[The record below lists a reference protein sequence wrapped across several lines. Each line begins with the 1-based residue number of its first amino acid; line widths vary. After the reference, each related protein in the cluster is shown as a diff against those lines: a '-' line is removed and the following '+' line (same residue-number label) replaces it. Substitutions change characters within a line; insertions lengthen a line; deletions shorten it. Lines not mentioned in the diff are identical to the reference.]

1 MWITFLWWISLQT
14 QGVTDED
21 ILAISVFWFS
31 IEISILSKT
40 SALLGDWQK
49 CILNLHVFKD
59 FPDSSAVQTS
69 PSIPGGTGLILVL
82 GAKISHALLPKDQ
95 NIKQKQYWNI
105 FNKDF
110 KNGPHQK
117 NLKKINL
124 HVFNCVGI
132 SMQLK
137 YPFTSCIY
145 VRLDQYTC

>member
-14 QGVTDED
+14 QGVTAED
-21 ILAISVFWFS
+21 TLAISVFWFS

-40 SALLGDWQK
+40 SALLGAWQK
-49 CILNLHVFKD
+49 CILNVHVFKD
-59 FPDSSAVQTS
+59 FPDGSTVQTL
-69 PSIPGGTGLILVL
+69 PSIAAGAGSIPVS

-117 NLKKINL
+117 NL
-124 HVFNCVGI
+124 
-132 SMQLK
+132 
-137 YPFTSCIY
+137 
-145 VRLDQYTC
+145 